1 MKKIIRPLLQEI
13 YQDDPWKMLCCCIML
28 NLCSRTTIDTVR
40 HELFKRYPTP
50 QAMIDADEKEI
61 ADLLEPLGF
70 YNKRAKTL
78 QRMSKGYLNGFK
90 NVKELYGVGNYASDS
105 WELFQNNNRDINPTD
120 KVLTEFLR
128 VTK

>member
-13 YQDDPWKMLCCCIML
+13 YQNDPWKMLCCCIML
-28 NLCSRTTIDTVR
+28 NLFRRTTIDTVR
-40 HELFKRYPTP
+40 HELFERYPNP

-78 QRMSKGYLNGFK
+78 QLMSRVYLNGFDD
-90 NVKELYGVGNYASDS
+90 VMELYGVGQYAKDS
-105 WELFQNNNRDINPTD
+105 WELFQNNNRNINPTD
-120 KVLTEFLR
+120 KVLMEYLR

>member
-28 NLCSRTTIDTVR
+28 NLCRRTTIDTVR
-40 HELFKRYPTP
+40 HELFKKYPTP
-50 QAMIDADEKEI
+50 QAMIDANEKEI

-78 QRMSKGYLNGFK
+78 QRMSKCYLNGFE

-120 KVLTEFLR
+120 KVVTEFLR